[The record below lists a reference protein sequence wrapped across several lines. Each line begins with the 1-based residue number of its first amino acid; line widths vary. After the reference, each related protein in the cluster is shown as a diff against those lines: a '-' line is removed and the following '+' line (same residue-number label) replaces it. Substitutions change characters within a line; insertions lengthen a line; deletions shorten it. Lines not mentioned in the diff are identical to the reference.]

1 MQAIVVRTRFNKK
14 TEEIIEE
21 KIIEKIEINEESFYE
36 PVVEYLG
43 SNMLADKTI
52 KRKLTL

>member
-14 TEEIIEE
+14 TEKIIEE
-21 KIIEKIEINEESFYE
+21 KIIEEREIDEDSFYK

-52 KRKLTL
+52 KRKLIL

>member
-1 MQAIVVRTRFNKK
+1 MQAVVVRTRFNKK

-21 KIIEKIEINEESFYE
+21 KVMEKIEINEESFYK
-36 PVVEYLG
+36 PIVEYLG

-52 KRKLTL
+52 KLKTTL

>member
-43 SNMLADKTI
+43 SNILADKTM
-52 KRKLTL
+52 KLKTTL